1 MSDVLDQRG
10 AEDAEMSTLASPDE
24 VAMIESDPGI
34 VDRGP
39 GCSSHRGDPRGAC
52 RYCREEA
59 KRRWEELLPEPETK
73 AEAGRKGGSSDS
85 TSQLSETS
93 GTGQAQTLAAGPPVA
108 DRWADGAAFV
118 LDTPSAPPALW
129 GRDEDVLWAQGEPMM
144 IAAPPGL
151 GKTTLA
157 QQLTLASCGIG
168 SQRLLDLPVRP
179 ASGRVAYVA
188 ADRPAQAARSFAR
201 MVGEDDREALGER
214 LLVWRGPLPFD
225 IGRDPARLV
234 PFLKQRDISVV
245 VIDSLG
251 AVAFDLAS
259 DEAGSRVFAAFS
271 AATAEGI
278 DVVITHHDRK
288 REQGN
293 KGPRALDDIYGSRWI
308 TAAMG
313 SVLYLE
319 GGAGDLVVKLRHM
332 KQPAA
337 EVGPLEVRHD
347 HSAGQSTIAE
357 GTDLLDLAAIGI
369 TAQAA
374 AVELFGKAKRNEVEK
389 ARRRLDKLADRGDL
403 ERAPGAPGEPTI
415 YRRPE

>member
-1 MSDVLDQRG
+1 MSDVEARLRRDYARG
-10 AEDAEMSTLASPDE
+10 ADNGRVPMLATADEVEAMIERDPEATVDPGAGDRLPDNLAGPEGSVAPVAASPD
-24 VAMIESDPGI
+24 
-34 VDRGP
+34 
-39 GCSSHRGDPRGAC
+39 SSSAHRPPA
-52 RYCREEA
+52 
-59 KRRWEELLPEPETK
+59 P
-73 AEAGRKGGSSDS
+73 AE
-85 TSQLSETS
+85 
-93 GTGQAQTLAAGPPVA
+93 GPPVA
-108 DRWADGAAFV
+108 DRWTDGAAFV
-118 LDTPSAPPALW
+118 LDAPSAPPALW
-129 GRDEDVLWAQGEPMM
+129 GRDEEVLWAQGEPLM

-151 GKTTLA
+151 GKTTIG

-168 SQRLLDLPVRP
+168 LQRLLNLPIRP

-201 MVGEDDREALGER
+201 MVDEDDRAALAER

-225 IGRDPARLV
+225 IGRDPEGLV
-234 PFLKQRDISVV
+234 PFLNQRGISAV

-271 AATAEGI
+271 AATAEGV
-278 DVVITHHDRK
+278 DVVVLHHDRK

-293 KGPRALDDIYGSRWI
+293 ERVRNLDDVYGSRWI

-313 SVLYLE
+313 SVVYLD
-319 GGAGDLVVKLRHM
+319 GQAGDLIVKLRHL

-347 HSAGQSTIAE
+347 HPQGRSTIAA
-357 GTDLLDLAAIGI
+357 GTDLLDLAVDGI

-374 AVELFGKAKRNEVEK
+374 ATELYGNAKRNEVEK

-403 ERAPGAPGEPTI
+403 ERAPGAAGEPTI
-415 YRRPE
+415 YRRAR